1 MIYLKSVSLK
11 GPPDQKADSSFP
23 FSIPAIRSLRA
34 IEFPS
39 PVTFFVGENGSGKS
53 TFMEALAIATKSI
66 AVASESI
73 EQDRTLDEQR
83 ILAARFKT
91 TWSKRT
97 HKGFFLRAEDF
108 FGFAKRLS
116 RERAELRERLRELD
130 QEYRA
135 KDRSEL
141 ALGLAS
147 LPARSSLAEMTKRY
161 GENLDANS
169 HGESFLKLFSSRVV
183 PGGLYLLDEPE
194 AALSPQSQLGFIA
207 LVNEM
212 VAEDSQF
219 VIATHSPILLALPG
233 AAIYSFDEVPVA
245 RVPYE
250 ELEHVNLTR
259 AFLTNPE
266 RFLRLLGARD

>member
-11 GPPDQKADSSFP
+11 GLPDEKAGTSFP
-23 FSIPAIRSLRA
+23 FSIPAIRSFRTV
-34 IEFPS
+34 EFAS

-66 AVASESI
+66 AVASENI

-83 ILAARFKT
+83 LLAARFKT
-91 TWSKRT
+91 IWSRRT

-116 RERAELRERLRELD
+116 RERAELRDRLKEID

-141 ALGLAS
+141 ATGLAS
-147 LPARSSLAEMTKRY
+147 LPAQSSLAEMTRRY

-212 VAEDSQF
+212 VAENSQF
-219 VIATHSPILLALPG
+219 IIATHSPILLALPD
-233 AAIYSFDEVPVA
+233 AVIYSFDEVPVA

-259 AFLTNPE
+259 AFLNDPE
-266 RFLRLLGARD
+266 RYLRLLGNRE